1 MSEQSVCVCRC
12 GSVANKKQNKPN
24 WLLRGLVGV
33 SLAVHVV
40 IFLHVSGLYNSKALT
55 YIELTMRDISNPV
68 EREIPRPRFRPKT
81 PEVEE
86 VKKLDISPR
95 RVPRMKPM
103 KLDPPEKNLPDTLV
117 EGIGAPEVPETEGVD
132 VANWAPGSLVDDA
145 AGDFLT
151 AQNYLEMVRLKI
163 ESHKKY
169 PQQARLRNIEGRVTL
184 RFVITTD
191 GGVRDVEIVKRS
203 RNTDL
208 DAAAVA
214 AVRASAPFS
223 NPPRRFFDGDLPLE
237 LTIVFELT

>member
-1 MSEQSVCVCRC
+1 
-12 GSVANKKQNKPN
+12 VAKSRNKPN
-24 WLLRGLVGV
+24 WLFRSLVGV

-40 IFLHVSGLYNSKALT
+40 IFLHVSGLYDSKALT
-55 YIELTMRDISNPV
+55 YIELTMQDISNPV
-68 EREIPRPRFRPKT
+68 GREIPRPRFRPKT
-81 PEVEE
+81 PDVEE
-86 VKKLDISPR
+86 VKKLDVSPR
-95 RVPRMKPM
+95 RLPRMKPV
-103 KLDPPEKNLPDTLV
+103 KLDPPKKNLPDALV
-117 EGIGAPEVPETEGVD
+117 EGIGVPDVPETEGLD
-132 VANWAPGSLVDDA
+132 VASWSPGPVVDDA
-145 AGDFLT
+145 AGDCLT

-191 GGVRDVEIVKRS
+191 GGVRDVEIVKNS
-203 RNTDL
+203 RNRDL

-223 NPPRRFFDGDLPLE
+223 NPPQRFFNGDLPLE